1 MITMKKTDRLHSVLT
16 ICIYYGENP
25 WDGPHSLIDMLE
37 IPDTFKP
44 LISDY
49 KFNLIELRKS
59 EYLKFHNDD
68 VNTIFNISRFIFDEN
83 MIKSLIYTKKK
94 YIIRISHGNWLHY

>member
-1 MITMKKTDRLHSVLT
+1 MKLQKNIKKKKIILQQ
-16 ICIYYGENP
+16 
-25 WDGPHSLIDMLE
+25 IDMLE
-37 IPDTFKP
+37 IPDAFKP

-94 YIIRISHGNWLHY
+94 IYHPN

>member
-1 MITMKKTDRLHSVLT
+1 
-16 ICIYYGENP
+16 
-25 WDGPHSLIDMLE
+25 MLE
-37 IPDTFKP
+37 IPDAFKP

-68 VNTIFNISRFIFDEN
+68 VNTIFNISRFIFV
-83 MIKSLIYTKKK
+83 IKSLIYTKKK
-94 YIIRISHGNWLHY
+94 IYHPN